1 MLDIIKTVLWILFLL
16 LLGFIAFIVISE
28 EISYR
33 KLVREAN
40 EKERQRKQALH
51 EAEQKQEEENS
62 ERDKD

>member
-1 MLDIIKTVLWILFLL
+1 MLDIIKAVLWILFLL

>member
-1 MLDIIKTVLWILFLL
+1 MLDIIKAVLWILFLL

-40 EKERQRKQALH
+40 EKERQRKQVLR